1 MLDWIFEGIV
11 TWISSVMTSLM
22 DAVSGLFLNALGTD
36 MIVMEEYFPFVTKA
50 YGILQ
55 YTAWALLFLITA
67 WQLFRSFGGPISEAE
82 NPLTLLARSMLFAVM
97 IGYARSIFQMTLD
110 IARAPYLALMDV
122 TMTAEDFT
130 FAGIEEALKNGLV
143 TIVATTSIVGMLLL
157 VILEI
162 ALGWNYF
169 KLLLETVER
178 YVVVGVLCYTS
189 PLSFAMGGSK
199 ETNSVFRS
207 WCRMVGSQ
215 LILLIMNVWFLRAFN
230 SSVGQFLG
238 NGGALTNGQGSI
250 FLWLFCA
257 LAFLKCA
264 QRFDSYLSSMG
275 LSVAQTGSSMGMELL
290 MAARTLSGFGGSKT
304 AGGIFRGSAA
314 GASHTASTA
323 TSFAT
328 GFANRFKG
336 NSYVRDAVVN
346 GGTRMGAGGS
356 VGFVG
361 RAFGGIAARN
371 GASLSGE
378 SIASVASRPAAVSGS
393 IGGDIADRSLQNYMP
408 QLAGRQLK
416 NTQISGGRIS
426 TQSVGADGKKTS
438 VEMYNASQ
446 FDRPAGPHALVTA
459 SDGSQWY
466 QVARGSDAGSF
477 YDAPHFSGSAD
488 EAAQVAS
495 FFPDAPEGTMLR
507 TVGQGE
513 IEAISPDGVS
523 SMWYNSALFE
533 EPDAP
538 HSVMESANG
547 VDWYAMQ
554 PRAEAPGF
562 ESGTGTAGSQAGM
575 AGDVSSVET
584 APLSS
589 TPGGGCAQSNI
600 AGESVYTPES
610 PDYTYTPAPS
620 MDVPSDIPIS
630 GSETPLSDI
639 AAPSG
644 YEPGADLSDSGFMP
658 QYGTSD
664 VNTDIP
670 QTGSGMPG
678 SFDLSIGEPVSGGAP
693 QYDTPDVGMDIP
705 QIGHE
710 MPGNFDLSMGESV
723 GDNAPT
729 SQHFAPFSGES
740 DTSCGNVGVSGN
752 AEYSSAAQPQIA
764 SPFVDLSQPNTPVT
778 DAGYSQVPL
787 SSPSSNAFE
796 SSDHDVGYTPPPA
809 YIDHSSPIAEDSHPG
824 YSQNDAPVDVGHSAS
839 HSSSAP
845 SYDSMDAAA
854 AYNQALFQSF
864 MPGYENPVT
873 AIDGSGRSE
882 GHFEVRHA
890 DGSGTMFF
898 DSTRYAEPRGDH
910 KTFEDSSGGKW
921 YAVSGQPAV
930 ERRPVYENGKPVYE
944 GENVKTISVETV
956 RYRNLPSRHASPVPR
971 RQRDGK
977 NSKKK

>member
-22 DAVSGLFLNALGTD
+22 DAVSGLFLDALGTD
-36 MIVMEEYFPFVTKA
+36 MVVMEEYFPFVTKA
-50 YGILQ
+50 FGILQ
-55 YTAWALLFLITA
+55 YTAWALLFLITV
-67 WQLFRSFGGPISEAE
+67 WQLFRAFGGPITDAE
-82 NPLTLLARSMLFAVM
+82 NPLTLVARSILFAVM
-97 IGYARSIFQMTLD
+97 IGYAQSIFQMTLD
-110 IARAPYLALMDV
+110 IARAPYTALMEV
-122 TMTAEDFT
+122 TMTVEDFT

-143 TIVATTSIVGMLLL
+143 TIVATTSIVGTLLL

-189 PLSFAMGGSK
+189 PLAFAMGGSK

-215 LILLIMNVWFLRAFN
+215 LILLIMNVWFLRAFG
-230 SSVGQFLG
+230 SSVGQFIG
-238 NGGALTNGQGSI
+238 NGGALTNGRGSI

-264 QRFDSYLSSMG
+264 QRFDSYLSSIG
-275 LSVAQTGSSMGMELL
+275 LNVAQTGSSMAMEMM
-290 MAARTLSGFGGSKT
+290 MAARVLSGVGGGPRS
-304 AGGIFRGSAA
+304 AGSAFRGSSAA
-314 GASHTASTA
+314 GSAATSTA
-323 TSFAT
+323 TGVAS

-356 VGFVG
+356 IGFVG

-371 GASLSGE
+371 GATLSGE
-378 SIASVASRPAAVSGS
+378 SISSVASRPAAVSGS

-408 QLAGRQLK
+408 QFAGRQLK

-426 TQSVGADGKKTS
+426 TQSAGADGKQTS
-438 VEMYNASQ
+438 VEMFSTSQ

-507 TVGQGE
+507 SVGQGE
-513 IEAISPDGVS
+513 IEAISPDGTS
-523 SMWYNSALFE
+523 SMWYNSAMFE

-538 HSVMESANG
+538 HSIMESANG

-554 PRAEAPGF
+554 PHAEAPGF
-562 ESGTGTAGSQAGM
+562 ESESSPAGSHPGM
-575 AGDVSSVET
+575 VNDFSAIEPASSVSGDGYSQ
-584 APLSS
+584 P
-589 TPGGGCAQSNI
+589 NV
-600 AGESVYTPES
+600 AGESVPAPENT
-610 PDYTYTPAPS
+610 DYMYTPAPFMDGQGTDSSGYSDS
-620 MDVPSDIPIS
+620 MGIPSDASLDSPI
-630 GSETPLSDI
+630 TDIALSDTG
-639 AAPSG
+639 APSH
-644 YEPGADLSDSGFMP
+644 YTPGADVPDIGVEP
-658 QYGTSD
+658 QFGNTD
-664 VNTDIP
+664 VSLDIP

-678 SFDLSIGEPVSGGAP
+678 SHDIGIIEPVSGGAP
-693 QYDTPDVGMDIP
+693 QYDTADTGA
-705 QIGHE
+705 
-710 MPGNFDLSMGESV
+710 SV
-723 GDNAPT
+723 YVDPSVASP
-729 SQHFAPFSGES
+729 SQH
-740 DTSCGNVGVSGN
+740 
-752 AEYSSAAQPQIA
+752 
-764 SPFVDLSQPNTPVT
+764 
-778 DAGYSQVPL
+778 
-787 SSPSSNAFE
+787 SSPSGDGKE
-796 SSDHDVGYTPPPA
+796 P
-809 YIDHSSPIAEDSHPG
+809 EPG
-824 YSQNDAPVDVGHSAS
+824 YPSEPAHLNPSP
-839 HSSSAP
+839 SSGYA
-845 SYDSMDAAA
+845 SMDTAA

-864 MPGYENPVT
+864 MPGYEQPVT

-921 YAVSGQPAV
+921 YAISGQSAV
-930 ERRPVYENGKPVYE
+930 EHRPVYENGKPVYE
-944 GENVKTISVETV
+944 GESVKTISVETV
-956 RYRNLPSRHASPVPR
+956 RYRNLPNKHASPAPR

-977 NSKKK
+977 NPKKK